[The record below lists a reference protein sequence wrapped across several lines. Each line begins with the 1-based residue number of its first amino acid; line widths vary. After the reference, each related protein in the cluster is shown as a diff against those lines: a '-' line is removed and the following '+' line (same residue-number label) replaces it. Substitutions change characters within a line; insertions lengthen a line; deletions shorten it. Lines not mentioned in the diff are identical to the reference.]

1 MTEKELDQYL
11 KDNLKVKIYTTE
23 KYTPYGDYTKT
34 IHVDLLLHDKVISS
48 SEETIEN
55 QPYEEA

>member
-23 KYTPYGDYTKT
+23 KFIPYGDYTKT

-48 SEETIEN
+48 SSETIEI
-55 QPYEEA
+55 QPFRD

>member
-1 MTEKELDQYL
+1 MTEKDLDQYL
-11 KDNLKVKIYTTE
+11 KDNLKIKVYITE
-23 KYTPYGDYTKT
+23 KFIPYGDYSKI

-55 QPYEEA
+55 QPYE

>member
-23 KYTPYGDYTKT
+23 EFIPYGDYTKT

-48 SEETIEN
+48 SSETIETE
-55 QPYEEA
+55 PYR